1 MEQTNE
7 LPDQY
12 ELRVSRPTF
21 VDDQP
26 AAYLLHPSNIGY
38 KLSVNGGGIA
48 NFTMTGIAPCWLNEL
63 HMRFNLPEP
72 GQNQV
77 GNSSFGAV
85 SNLIRTLADG
95 VVPHENM
102 AIAEMPSDRLA
113 DELRQIADELD
124 AHYGADLIPI
134 FPLTW
139 VFQVTDPD
147 YHGEPA
153 ILSLTP
159 TIRESLASAPGTL
172 GTQFLSHLNGD
183 KV

>member
-1 MEQTNE
+1 MNETN
-7 LPDQY
+7 QY

-21 VDDQP
+21 SDDQP
-26 AAYLLHPSNIGY
+26 AAFLLHPSNIGY

-48 NFTMTGIAPCWLNEL
+48 NFSLPGLAPCWINEL
-63 HMRFNLPEP
+63 TMRFNLPEP
-72 GQNQV
+72 SQGET
-77 GNSSFGAV
+77 GNSSFDGV
-85 SNLIRTLADG
+85 TKLIRTLAAS

-102 AIAEMPSDRLA
+102 AIAEIPSDQFA
-113 DELRQIADELD
+113 TELRQIADELD
-124 AHYGADLIPI
+124 AHYGAALIPI
-134 FPLTW
+134 FPMTW
-139 VFQVTDPD
+139 VFQVVDHE

-172 GTQFLSHLNGD
+172 ATQFLSHLNGD